1 MIHNFK
7 GHNRYHL
14 IEDFNH
20 CGEVDEP
27 PYFKEDAE
35 IDEYRFLDFLN
46 NYCNE
51 RFTEDDFY
59 TTFGCAYVS
68 SGGFALLTLD
78 TNEYVFIDDEYYM
91 SYLAEDINDVIYV
104 VCVSLEDGRE
114 RYFRI
119 C

>member
-1 MIHNFK
+1 MIGNFK
-7 GHNRYHL
+7 GHNRYYL
-14 IEDFNH
+14 LEKFNH
-20 CGEVDEP
+20 FGEVDIA
-27 PYFKEDAE
+27 PYFKEE
-35 IDEYRFLDFLN
+35 VELDEYRFLDFLN

-51 RFTEDDFY
+51 RFTEDELYD
-59 TTFGCAYVS
+59 TFGCVYVS

-91 SYLAEDINDVIYV
+91 SYLAEDINDVLYL
-104 VCVSLEDGRE
+104 VCVSRVDGGE

>member
-14 IEDFNH
+14 IENFNH
-20 CGEVDEP
+20 CGEVSEP
-27 PYFKEDAE
+27 PYFKEDVE

-51 RFTEDDFY
+51 RFTEDELY
-59 TTFGCAYVS
+59 NTFGCVYVS

-91 SYLAEDINDVIYV
+91 SYLAEDINDVLYV
-104 VCVSLEDGRE
+104 VCVSHEDERE